1 MINDSRVIADIET
14 VERFRAILYYEI
26 RISAVSIVL
35 FYLVARFGSIFII
48 IGVFII
54 AAILFT
60 PYIFYVLIKERH
72 YEWIAV
78 FFLMIIIPLISA
90 FIIFK
95 ETIAFET
102 ILLLSL
108 LSFYIYCFLIKYA
121 VDEWIRKY
129 YWTKQLEEQ
138 KKAREQR
145 RKDEMQW

>member
-1 MINDSRVIADIET
+1 MFNNSKIITDIDT
-14 VERFRAILYYEI
+14 VEKFRAILYYEV
-26 RISAVSIVL
+26 RVSVGSIIL
-35 FYLVARFGSIFII
+35 FYLMMYFGLVF
-48 IGVFII
+48 VFIGI
-54 AAILFT
+54 FTLAAIFFT
-60 PYIFYVLIKERH
+60 PYIFYVLIKEEH
-72 YEWIAV
+72 YGWIAA

-129 YWTKQLEEQ
+129 NWTVQLEEQ
-138 KKAREQR
+138 KNAREER
-145 RKDEMQW
+145 KKDEMQW